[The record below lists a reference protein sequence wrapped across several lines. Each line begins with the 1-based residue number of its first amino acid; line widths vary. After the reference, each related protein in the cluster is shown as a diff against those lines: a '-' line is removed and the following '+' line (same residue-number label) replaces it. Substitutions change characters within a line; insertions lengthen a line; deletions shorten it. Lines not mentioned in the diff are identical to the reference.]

1 MRPILILKEIMMIII
16 AEEIIRGNITI
27 IRINIIIMKGMI
39 SKEIKEGAPPE
50 AKIVAIIKAI
60 ITQIATGKIP
70 PIRIMIIIIMR
81 IMTTKK
87 LIIKE
92 NIMTMMKVMIKDI
105 KKAIRNMIIIIMKPK
120 IISQITLRKMKVD
133 IMIIINIIIE
143 IENMEIIIIMI
154 PLIIKEVTVSKAKE
168 IIRILKTLKEMIII
182 IIRKKTKDIG
192 LLKKRKILQ
201 IKIIPMLINLKSQ
214 VILIILIL
222 MNLSSV
228 RQISNRRKL
237 KFLNFLSQ

>member
-27 IRINIIIMKGMI
+27 IRINIIIMKEMI

-143 IENMEIIIIMI
+143 IENMEIIIIIMI

-201 IKIIPMLINLKSQ
+201 IKIIPM
-214 VILIILIL
+214 
-222 MNLSSV
+222 
-228 RQISNRRKL
+228 
-237 KFLNFLSQ
+237 

>member
-92 NIMTMMKVMIKDI
+92 SIMTMMKVMIKDI
-105 KKAIRNMIIIIMKPK
+105 KKVIRNMI
-120 IISQITLRKMKVD
+120 TH
-133 IMIIINIIIE
+133 
-143 IENMEIIIIMI
+143 
-154 PLIIKEVTVSKAKE
+154 T
-168 IIRILKTLKEMIII
+168 
-182 IIRKKTKDIG
+182 
-192 LLKKRKILQ
+192 
-201 IKIIPMLINLKSQ
+201 
-214 VILIILIL
+214 
-222 MNLSSV
+222 
-228 RQISNRRKL
+228 
-237 KFLNFLSQ
+237 